1 MALSNIFVCVL
12 YSRTFTHIQIL
23 VTHAPSFT
31 TRKFYS
37 RKYFTP
43 CTLHFTICCKHFFP
57 RASIVTASC
66 LFLQMCQSLPMSSC
80 YKSVLLFFLRHYTH
94 FYLMI
99 VFALN
104 CLYFLKMHFQK
115 WNCRIKCYTHFLK
128 LLYPLSNCPE
138 KNYNVLYSL
147 KQQTPTFLYCHHK
160 H

>member
-1 MALSNIFVCVL
+1 MHLLLPQENFILESILLPVL
-12 YSRTFTHIQIL
+12 
-23 VTHAPSFT
+23 
-31 TRKFYS
+31 
-37 RKYFTP
+37 
-43 CTLHFTICCKHFFP
+43 CTLQYIVSIFSQSKYSNCLMSLLTDVSKFTN
-57 RASIVTASC
+57 V
-66 LFLQMCQSLPMSSC
+66 LLL
-80 YKSVLLFFLRHYTH
+80 KSVLLFFLRHYTH

-99 VFALN
+99 VFPLN
-104 CLYFLKMHFQK
+104 CLYFLKMHSQK